1 MIMFQKKFTFAIS
14 MFALCLVGVNYSAL
28 AQEVEDPR
36 APYVAIND
44 DDATGIAAV
53 SLVNQ
58 LVDTAGMAANFAANA
73 AADADV
79 AAAAAAASA
88 QEAKTALNT
97 KVKNNW
103 GTAEANKA
111 LTIDATGLVTSN
123 KIATDNI
130 ADQAVTSAKI
140 ANNTITSDKIADNTI
155 TNADI
160 KTDANI
166 AASKISGLAT
176 VATSGSYND
185 LANLPTV
192 HSNSLTIQNGATG
205 DDMVKFTANST
216 DSKTVR
222 IPAATPSTAGLAK
235 IGVIPNG
242 SPTSTTYATIWVQ

>member
-1 MIMFQKKFTFAIS
+1 MFQKKFTFAIS

-28 AQEVEDPR
+28 AQEVQNPR

-44 DDATGIAAV
+44 NDATGIAAV

-73 AADADV
+73 AADADD
-79 AAAAAAASA
+79 AAAAAATSA
-88 QEAKTALNT
+88 QEAKTALST
-97 KVKNNW
+97 KVKNDW
-103 GTAEANKA
+103 GTADANKA

-140 ANNTITSDKIADNTI
+140 ADNTI

-160 KTDANI
+160 NTSANI

-176 VATSGSYND
+176 VATSGNYND
-185 LANLPTV
+185 LTNRPTV
-192 HSNSLTIQNGATG
+192 NSNSLTIQNGATG
-205 DDMVKFTANST
+205 TEMVKFTANAT
-216 DSKTVR
+216 ENKTVR
-222 IPAATPSTAGLAK
+222 IPEATPSTAGLAK

>member
-1 MIMFQKKFTFAIS
+1 

-28 AQEVEDPR
+28 AQEVEAEDPYTLIGNYE
-36 APYVAIND
+36 AP
-44 DDATGIAAV
+44 GIAAV

-58 LVDTAGMAANFAANA
+58 LVDTAGMAANIAAGA
-73 AADADV
+73 AAD
-79 AAAAAAASA
+79 AAASA
-88 QEAKTALNT
+88 QEAKNALST
-97 KVKNNW
+97 KVKTDW

-111 LTIDATGLVTSN
+111 LTIDASGVVTSN

-130 ADQAVTSAKI
+130 ADQAVTS
-140 ANNTITSDKIADNTI
+140 DKIADNTI

-160 KTDANI
+160 NDGANI
-166 AASKISGLAT
+166 AVGKISGLAT

-185 LANLPTV
+185 LKNRPTV
-192 HSNSLTIQNGATG
+192 NSNSLTIQNGATETE
-205 DDMVKFTANST
+205 MVKFTANST
-216 DSKTVR
+216 ENKTVR

>member
-14 MFALCLVGVNYSAL
+14 MFALCLVGVNYSTL

-111 LTIDATGLVTSN
+111 LTINASGQVTSN

-140 ANNTITSDKIADNTI
+140 ADKTI

-160 KTDANI
+160 NDS
-166 AASKISGLAT
+166 AAITVGKISGLAT
-176 VATSGSYND
+176 VATSGNYND
-185 LANLPTV
+185 LANRPTV
-192 HSNSLTIQNGATG
+192 NSNSLTIQNGATETE
-205 DDMVKFTANST
+205 MVKFTANST

>member
-1 MIMFQKKFTFAIS
+1 MFQKKFTFAIS

-28 AQEVEDPR
+28 AQEVENPR

-73 AADADV
+73 AADADD
-79 AAAAAAASA
+79 AAASAEASA
-88 QEAKTALNT
+88 QEAINALDT
-97 KVKNNW
+97 KVKKDW
-103 GTAEANKA
+103 GTDDANKA
-111 LTIDATGLVTSN
+111 LTINASGQVTSSQ
-123 KIATDNI
+123 IATDNI

-140 ANNTITSDKIADNTI
+140 ADNTI

-160 KTDANI
+160 NTDANI

-176 VATSGSYND
+176 VATSGNYND
-185 LANLPTV
+185 LENRPTV
-192 HSNSLTIQNGATG
+192 NNNSLTIQNGATETE
-205 DDMVKFTANST
+205 MVKFIANAA
-216 DSKTVR
+216 DSKIVR
-222 IPAATPSTAGLAK
+222 IPAATPSIAGLAK
-235 IGVIPNG
+235 IGVIPSG

>member
-28 AQEVEDPR
+28 AQTVENPR
-36 APYVAIND
+36 APYEVIND
-44 DDATGIAAV
+44 DDAPGIAAV

-79 AAAAAAASA
+79 AAARAEASA
-88 QEAKTALNT
+88 EAAMNAVSS
-97 KVKNNW
+97 KVDKDW
-103 GTAEANKA
+103 GTAAANKA
-111 LTIDATGLVTSN
+111 LTINASGVVTSN

-130 ADQAVTSAKI
+130 ADQAV
-140 ANNTITSDKIADNTI
+140 TSDKIADNTI

-176 VATSGSYND
+176 VATSGNYND
-185 LANLPTV
+185 LINPPAVN
-192 HSNSLTIQNGATG
+192 SNSLTIQNGATG
-205 DDMVKFTANST
+205 ANMVTFTANAT
-216 DSKTVR
+216 ENKTVS

-242 SPTSTTYATIWVQ
+242 GPTSTTYATIWVQ

>member
-1 MIMFQKKFTFAIS
+1 

-28 AQEVEDPR
+28 AQEVVDPR
-36 APYVAIND
+36 APYVAINN

-58 LVDTAGMAANFAANA
+58 LVDTAGLAANFAANA

-79 AAAAAAASA
+79 AAAEAEASA
-88 QEAKTALNT
+88 QEAKTALLN
-97 KVKNNW
+97 KVDKDW
-103 GTAEANKA
+103 GTADANKA
-111 LTIDATGLVTSN
+111 LTIDATGQVTSN
-123 KIATDNI
+123 QIATDNI

-140 ANNTITSDKIADNTI
+140 ADKTI

-160 KTDANI
+160 NDS
-166 AASKISGLAT
+166 AAITVGKISGLAT

-185 LANLPTV
+185 LTERPTV
-192 HSNSLTIQNGATG
+192 NSNSLTIQNGATG
-205 DDMVKFTANST
+205 TDMVKFTANST
-216 DSKTVR
+216 ENKIVK

-235 IGVIPNG
+235 IGVIPSG

>member
-1 MIMFQKKFTFAIS
+1 MFQKKFTFAIS
-14 MFALCLVGVNYSAL
+14 MFALCLVGVNYSTL
-28 AQEVEDPR
+28 AQAAEPPYTQIGNYD
-36 APYVAIND
+36 AP
-44 DDATGIAAV
+44 GIAAV

-58 LVDTAGMAANFAANA
+58 LVDTAGLAANFAAG
-73 AADADV
+73 AADD
-79 AAAAAAASA
+79 AAAAAAAAATSA
-88 QEAKTALNT
+88 QEAKTALLD
-97 KVKNNW
+97 KVDKDW
-103 GTAEANKA
+103 GTDDANKA

-160 KTDANI
+160 NDG
-166 AASKISGLAT
+166 AAITVGKISGLAT
-176 VATSGSYND
+176 VATSGSYTD
-185 LANLPTV
+185 LTNRPTV
-192 HSNSLTIQNGATG
+192 NSNSLTIQNGATETE
-205 DDMVKFTANST
+205 MVKFTANST
-216 DSKTVR
+216 DSKTVK

>member
-1 MIMFQKKFTFAIS
+1 MFQKKFTFAIS
-14 MFALCLVGVNYSAL
+14 MFALCLVGVNYSTL
-28 AQEVEDPR
+28 AQAAEAEPPYREIGNYD
-36 APYVAIND
+36 AP
-44 DDATGIAAV
+44 GIAAV

-58 LVDTAGMAANFAANA
+58 LVDTAGLAANFAAG
-73 AADADV
+73 AADD
-79 AAAAAAASA
+79 AAAAAAAAATSA

-160 KTDANI
+160 NDG
-166 AASKISGLAT
+166 AAITVGKISGLAT
-176 VATSGSYND
+176 VATSGSYTD
-185 LANLPTV
+185 LKNRPTV
-192 HSNSLTIQNGATG
+192 NSNSLTIQNGATG

>member
-28 AQEVEDPR
+28 AQEVVDPR
-36 APYVAIND
+36 APYEAIND

-88 QEAKTALNT
+88 QEAKNALNT
-97 KVKNNW
+97 KVDKDW
-103 GTAEANKA
+103 GTDDANKA
-111 LTIDATGLVTSN
+111 LTIDAAGLVTSN

-140 ANNTITSDKIADNTI
+140 ADKTI

-160 KTDANI
+160 NDSAAIT
-166 AASKISGLAT
+166 ASKISGLAT
-176 VATSGSYND
+176 VATSGNYND
-185 LANLPTV
+185 LANRPTV
-192 HSNSLTIQNGATG
+192 NSNSLTIQNGATE
-205 DDMVKFTANST
+205 DEMVKFTANST
-216 DSKTVR
+216 ENKTVR

-235 IGVIPNG
+235 IGVIPSG